1 MIPKT
6 MKQKAECDADR
17 LQLPVL
23 GNRPAAICTNCLHR
37 GHAKS
42 SIKIC
47 PYLIVSVAI
56 EKLKSGKKRQDNV
69 SNEIECLEKVVG
81 KMTGPSERKKV
92 EPIISLIAEWNEMT
106 ANISFKGDCP
116 SNPIKVISTN
126 NSPVKKPRV
135 ISSKPPRGQYAGT
148 PIDFQAY
155 EPPIVLPNGPSR
167 QTLDLED
174 PNHLSLAP
182 FHNQDYVPGL
192 AKPFA
197 RFSESSPPP
206 LNSPFDENG
215 NSEFYNLPFG
225 NEDFASPRPPPQ
237 EPQHSGDFQHEY
249 SEFSPVGNPFPRLEE
264 LGTSELPDEERMQA
278 LFGDDSG
285 LPMLDNFSA
294 LPTNFSHSPSQRNND
309 NIFSTTSQ
317 IDPRNRPDD
326 IISQSEQDWSQSQ
339 STYVSALSS
348 QQNNNPPNHENS
360 QNNYEYNPV
369 DELPPE
375 IFWRTRCPLKIIGN
389 RGDSFCKI
397 CLHYGHDKRS
407 QSCLVNVVRIAIA
420 ANKLQGVLAVSE
432 TIKDLEAGVKWQ
444 RNIPE
449 EMQGDDNMILNLIR
463 RWKETAESLRKAE
476 DNAET
481 GVDSRDAKRHRSMDI
496 LRVPV
501 RRQQA
506 PRNAATQQQM
516 QIDREI
522 GHFAPNASRP
532 LEGQYRQAYQ
542 SQSPHQI
549 APGNHQA
556 QNWMHPPAP
565 PQQQSFPPPPSQ
577 QIFAQ
582 QPFQNRSFVQPQE
595 TAVVPRGWAIDY
607 SRMDSNLFTQ
617 ISDYIISDGDPAD
630 SNNLRVDNQ
639 KMPPMLIVAIR
650 KFVIPES
657 LVKKAIIS
665 HPVIHQPQDPQ
676 PQGLSSMHLQDI
688 GQHYNNQMQTPKR
701 KRG

>member
-92 EPIISLIAEWNEMT
+92 EPIISLIAEWNEMS

-116 SNPIKVISTN
+116 SNPVQATPAN
-126 NSPVKKPRV
+126 NPPVKKPRV

-155 EPPIVLPNGPSR
+155 GPPSVLQNGPSR
-167 QTLDLED
+167 QILGLED

-182 FHNQDYVPGL
+182 FCNQDYVPGL
-192 AKPFA
+192 STHFPG
-197 RFSESSPPP
+197 FSESSPPP

-215 NSEFYNLPFG
+215 NSEFYNLQFR
-225 NEDFASPRPPPQ
+225 NEDFASPRPPQ
-237 EPQHSGDFQHEY
+237 EPQYSEDFQHEY
-249 SEFSPVGNPFPRLEE
+249 PEFSPVGNPFLRLEE
-264 LGTSELPDEERMQA
+264 LGTSELPDEERIQA

-285 LPMLDNFSA
+285 LPTLDSFST

-309 NIFSTTSQ
+309 NSFSATSQ
-317 IDPRNRPDD
+317 IDPGNRLDD
-326 IISQSEQDWSQSQ
+326 IISLSEQDWSQSQ

-348 QQNNNPPNHENS
+348 QQNNNPLNHENS
-360 QNNYEYNPV
+360 QTNYEYNPV

-476 DNAET
+476 DNT
-481 GVDSRDAKRHRSMDI
+481 GADSRDAKRHRSMDT

-522 GHFAPNASRP
+522 RNFAPNASRS

-542 SQSPHQI
+542 PQPPRQI
-549 APGNHQA
+549 APGNHQT

-630 SNNLRVDNQ
+630 SDNLRVDNQ

-657 LVKKAIIS
+657 LVKKAIVS
-665 HPVIHQPQDPQ
+665 NPVVHQQQDPQ

-701 KRG
+701 KRS

>member
-1 MIPKT
+1 
-6 MKQKAECDADR
+6 MKQKTECDADR

-81 KMTGPSERKKV
+81 RMTGPGEHKKV
-92 EPIISLIAEWNEMT
+92 EPIISLIAEWNEAT
-106 ANISFKGDCP
+106 INFSSNGECP
-116 SNPIKVISTN
+116 SDAVQVTPADNCPG
-126 NSPVKKPRV
+126 KKTRV
-135 ISSKPPRGQYAGT
+135 ISSKPLRGQYAGT

-155 EPPIVLPNGPSR
+155 GPPTIFPDGPSH
-167 QTLDLED
+167 QTLDLENS
-174 PNHLSLAP
+174 NHSSLAP
-182 FHNQDYVPGL
+182 FYNQEYVPNVSTPFPGFS
-192 AKPFA
+192 KP
-197 RFSESSPPP
+197 SPPP

-215 NSEFYNLPFG
+215 TSEFYDPPFG
-225 NEDFASPRPPPQ
+225 NDEGFASPPPPQ
-237 EPQHSGDFQHEY
+237 ESQHQGDFQHEY
-249 SEFSPVGNPFPRLEE
+249 TEFSPAGDSFLGLEE
-264 LGTSELPDEERMQA
+264 LGTSEFPDEERMQT
-278 LFGDDSG
+278 LFGNDFNLS
-285 LPMLDNFSA
+285 MLDSFSS
-294 LPTNFSHSPSQRNND
+294 LPINASRPSGQRNND
-309 NIFSTTSQ
+309 NHFSGTSKV
-317 IDPRNRPDD
+317 DSRNRLGD
-326 IISQSEQDWSQSQ
+326 IISPSEQDWSQPSQ
-339 STYVSALSS
+339 SQSNYVSALSS
-348 QQNNNPPNHENS
+348 QQNNNPPN
-360 QNNYEYNPV
+360 QTNYEYNPV

-375 IFWRTRCPLKIIGN
+375 IFWRTRCPLKLIGN

-420 ANKLQGVLAVSE
+420 GNKLQGVLAVSE

-444 RNIPE
+444 RNLPE

-476 DNAET
+476 DSAEIA
-481 GVDSRDAKRHRSMDI
+481 VDPRDAKRRRSMDV

-501 RRQQA
+501 RRQQV
-506 PRNAATQQQM
+506 PRMATTTQQQM
-516 QIDREI
+516 QMDRKIE
-522 GHFAPNASRP
+522 HFTPNVSHS
-532 LEGQYRQAYQ
+532 LESQYSQAYQ
-542 SQSPHQI
+542 PQSPRQI
-549 APGNHQA
+549 APGNHQM
-556 QNWMHPPAP
+556 QSWMHPPT

-577 QIFAQ
+577 QTFAQ
-582 QPFQNRSFVQPQE
+582 QPFQNRPFIQQQE
-595 TAVVPRGWAIDY
+595 IAVTPRGWAIDY

-630 SNNLRVDNQ
+630 SDNLRVDNQ

-650 KFVIPES
+650 KFIIPES
-657 LVKKAIIS
+657 LVKKALVS
-665 HPVIHQPQDPQ
+665 QPVTHQQQDPQ

-688 GQHYNNQMQTPKR
+688 GQHYNNQMQAPKR
-701 KRG
+701 KRN